1 MNEYCTLQ
9 NKDELYDNYGF
20 FFEFNTDLRIRYY
33 LQILS
38 LCDKYLVTKKNKQH
52 MRHTFIIYFHN
63 NNDQR

>member
-38 LCDKYLVTKKNKQH
+38 LCDKYLVTKKK
-52 MRHTFIIYFHN
+52 IN
-63 NNDQR
+63 NI